1 LPRTYPA
8 GSRPGALRLLLVA
21 LGLGLGWAPGAA
33 AASPAGCAGDV
44 YLTFDTGNMAQAEEI
59 ARVLAAE
66 DVRAT
71 FFLANE
77 RTARGDHSLDPSWA
91 SYWTARV
98 AEGHVFGNHTW
109 SHHYARRDLEGDR
122 VAAVGVD
129 GRSLELTRGS
139 FCAELKRVDDAFQ
152 RMTGLRLAGL
162 WRAPGGRVTQQT
174 IRWAASCGYP
184 VHVGWDEAG
193 FLGDDLP
200 SDAHPN
206 AALLLRALERVAPG
220 DVLMMH
226 LGVWQR
232 REPLAAILRPLIRGL
247 KAKKLCFAV
256 LRAGAR

>member
-1 LPRTYPA
+1 
-8 GSRPGALRLLLVA
+8 
-21 LGLGLGWAPGAA
+21 
-33 AASPAGCAGDV
+33 
-44 YLTFDTGNMAQAEEI
+44 MAQAEEI